1 MWGTPQ
7 GDSERPLSDLPE
19 EPPATTEE
27 PPATAEGPPATAEE
41 PPATAEPLESLLP
54 LRPPANAEEP
64 LLPLKIRLL
73 PRRSACYTEEPPAT
87 CKVRPRNLPAR
98 PTGLEKRDIA
108 AVSLAACAAYA
119 RKKYSMF
126 AITTADIE
134 TALNPKTDTEPDP
147 VSALPEV

>member
-1 MWGTPQ
+1 N
-7 GDSERPLSDLPE
+7 R
-19 EPPATTEE
+19 
-27 PPATAEGPPATAEE
+27 
-41 PPATAEPLESLLP
+41 
-54 LRPPANAEEP
+54 
-64 LLPLKIRLL
+64 LLPLKNRLL
-73 PRRSACYTEEPPAT
+73 PVKS
-87 CKVRPRNLPAR
+87 RPRNLPAR